1 MKRKGFC
8 QDCTQKDD
16 CQGIYDQMGESSG
29 SSVTLNV
36 ILAFL
41 LPLLVFIV
49 SLAVFEEVLAGTFNT
64 EKIRTIVSFL
74 LALLVTFACILITG
88 IIKKSFDSEK
98 SFKL

>member
-16 CQGIYDQMGESSG
+16 CQGISEQTGESSG

-49 SLAVFEEVLAGTFNT
+49 SLAVLEKVLSGTFNAEWLKT
-64 EKIRTIVSFL
+64 VVSFL
-74 LALLVTFACILITG
+74 LAMLVTFACILITRVMR
-88 IIKKSFDSEK
+88 KSFNSDK
-98 SFKL
+98 

>member
-16 CQGIYDQMGESSG
+16 CQGIYEQMGESSG

-41 LPLLVFIV
+41 LPLLIFIV
-49 SLAVFEEVLAGTFNT
+49 SLAVFEEVLADTFNT
-64 EKIRTIVSFL
+64 GRIRTIVSFL
-74 LALLVTFACILITG
+74 LALLVTFACILITRVMR
-88 IIKKSFDSEK
+88 KSFSSDK
-98 SFKL
+98 